1 MTHEQMTTLLE
12 RITGDK
18 AFAASLAQ
26 DPKTAAGTL
35 EIELSSEEL
44 EVIAGMSA
52 DELESFAAE
61 QLAISDP
68 AKRRAA
74 C

>member
-12 RITGDK
+12 RITSDK
-18 AFAASLAQ
+18 GFAASLAR
-26 DPKTAAGTL
+26 DPQQAAGGL
-35 EIELSSEEL
+35 EIELSEDEL
-44 EVIAGMSA
+44 KVIGGMSA

>member
-1 MTHEQMTTLLE
+1 MTHEQMKTLLE
-12 RITGDK
+12 RISSDK
-18 AFAASLAQ
+18 DFVASLAQ
-26 DPKTAAGTL
+26 DPAKAVAAL
-35 EIELSSEEL
+35 DIELSAEEL
-44 EVIAGMSA
+44 QVMGEMSA
-52 DELESFAAE
+52 AELESFAAE

>member
-12 RITGDK
+12 RISGD
-18 AFAASLAQ
+18 ADFTASLAR
-26 DPKTAAGTL
+26 DPKQAASTL
-35 EIELSSEEL
+35 EIELSDEEL
-44 EVIAGMSA
+44 SVIGDMSA
-52 DELESFAAE
+52 EELASFAAE